1 MLLRDRE
8 EEIARLHDRKPT
20 YFFMDPFFIPLA
32 KTKNWKNP
40 ESYVKLHNFYCD
52 YGSAEVGPTI
62 NKVDFIFLP
71 TCVEENHWILFV
83 FSVKTWGVV
92 ILDPLYDDG
101 SYPEEEEIVTEMLP
115 DLIRFCER
123 RQEVFP
129 EGPAQISALMRRP
142 KQSNHT
148 DCGIFV
154 MKYMDYMLQGFHLQ
168 SMTWT
173 SSDVETFRY
182 RIAKEIQRGKA
193 RMIPGFLMKQ
203 RLDNASRA

>member
-1 MLLRDRE
+1 
-8 EEIARLHDRKPT
+8 
-20 YFFMDPFFIPLA
+20 
-32 KTKNWKNP
+32 
-40 ESYVKLHNFYCD
+40 
-52 YGSAEVGPTI
+52 
-62 NKVDFIFLP
+62 
-71 TCVEENHWILFV
+71 
-83 FSVKTWGVV
+83 
-92 ILDPLYDDG
+92 
-101 SYPEEEEIVTEMLP
+101 MLP

-123 RQEVFP
+123 RAEVFP

-168 SMTWT
+168 LMTWT
-173 SSDVETFRY
+173 TSDVETFRY

-203 RLDNASRA
+203 RLDNASRAQLK